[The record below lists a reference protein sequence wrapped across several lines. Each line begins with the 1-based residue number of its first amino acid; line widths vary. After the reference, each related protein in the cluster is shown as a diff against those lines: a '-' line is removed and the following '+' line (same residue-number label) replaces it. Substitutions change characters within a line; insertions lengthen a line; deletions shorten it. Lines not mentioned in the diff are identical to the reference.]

1 MRYLGGKSR
10 IAKPIAA
17 IVNEARGGRPF
28 WDPFCGGLSVSVALA
43 AAGPGIVS
51 DANPALIALYRGVRA
66 GWVPPETVTEAE
78 HRSAR
83 ALPDTD
89 PLKAFV
95 GFGCSFGAKWFGG
108 YARGGTRN
116 TWYASRPA
124 YSYAGGAARALRRDR
139 AALEGCAI
147 ERIDFL
153 AIEPRPC
160 ALGAIYCDP
169 PYAGTQGYD
178 ALGAFDHARF
188 WARAQGWARAG
199 VPVFVSEL
207 ACPIA
212 HEVVWTREH
221 AQKVAGGTRGSQTEY
236 LFRVR
241 AC

>member
-1 MRYLGGKSR
+1 MQYLGGKSR

-28 WDPFCGGLSVSVALA
+28 WEPFCGGLSVSVQLA
-43 AAGPGIVS
+43 AGGPGIVS

-78 HRSAR
+78 YHAAR

-108 YARGGTRN
+108 YARGASN
-116 TWYASRPA
+116 YAST
-124 YSYAGGAARALRRDR
+124 GARALRRDVP
-139 AALEGCAI
+139 ALEGCAI
-147 ERIDFL
+147 ERVDFL

-178 ALGAFDHARF
+178 AIGAFDHARF
-188 WARAQGWARAG
+188 WARAAAWARAG

-207 ACPIA
+207 TCPIA

-221 AQKVAGGTRGSQTEY
+221 RKMLGADSRAMQVEC